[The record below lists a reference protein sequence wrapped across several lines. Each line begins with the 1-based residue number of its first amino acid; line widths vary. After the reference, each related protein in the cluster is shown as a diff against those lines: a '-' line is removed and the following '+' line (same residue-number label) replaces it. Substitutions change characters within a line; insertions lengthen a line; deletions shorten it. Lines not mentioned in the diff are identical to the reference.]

1 MVTFLDDLD
10 DQEQQE
16 LHEEVEEEVEDDE
29 EEINMMELQKRMWR
43 DRVLLKKLK
52 EKDKHKEQVKQS
64 TLEEKSRRKKMSR
77 AQDGILKYMLKIM
90 DTCKAKGF
98 VYGIIPE
105 KGQPI
110 SGSSESLRAWWKD
123 MVMFDRNAPP
133 AIIRRPVEEMEGVVL
148 LEKTMVSF
156 VEELEELQD
165 STLGSLL
172 SALMQHCV
180 PPQRRFPL
188 EKGLAPPWWP
198 TGGESW
204 WGVQGMAM
212 EHGPPPYRKPHDL
225 KKAWKQSVL
234 VGVLKHMAHDMDRV
248 RRLVWQSKR
257 LQNKMSAR
265 ESETWSKVVNQ
276 EEVLERLGKMKVVDD
291 HKRKLEEVMDETW
304 IEELIEMYERDV
316 GGGGMEMG
324 GVFEEEREEM
334 EIKAMLVG
342 DGDGGGGGGGGGG
355 DEMRV
360 WIEEEFGEGSS
371 STSACA
377 STSTAGNSV
386 VWDFGFD

>member
-10 DQEQQE
+10 PSEDQEQQE
-16 LHEEVEEEVEDDE
+16 LQEDDDE
-29 EEINMMELQKRMWR
+29 NEDINMMELQKRMWR

-52 EKDKHKEQVKQS
+52 EKDKNKEQVKQS

-90 DTCKAKGF
+90 NTCKAKGF

-110 SGSSESLRAWWKD
+110 SGSSESLRAWWKET
-123 MVMFDRNAPP
+123 VMFDRNAPP
-133 AIIRRPVEEMEGVVL
+133 AIIRRPPAEMEGV
-148 LEKTMVSF
+148 EKAVVSF
-156 VEELEELQD
+156 AEELEELQD

-198 TGGESW
+198 TGGENW
-204 WGVQGMAM
+204 WGVQGTAVV
-212 EHGPPPYRKPHDL
+212 HGPPPYRKPHDL
-225 KKAWKQSVL
+225 KKAWKLSVL

-276 EEVLERLGKMKVVDD
+276 EEVLERMGRMKLVE
-291 HKRKLEEVMDETW
+291 KRKLEEMMDETW
-304 IEELIEMYERDV
+304 MEELKEMYERDV
-316 GGGGMEMG
+316 GGGGMEMAG
-324 GVFEEEREEM
+324 RVFEEEREVM

-342 DGDGGGGGGGGGG
+342 DGDG
-355 DEMRV
+355 DEMKV
-360 WIEEEFGEGSS
+360 WMGEEFGEGSRGGG
-371 STSACA
+371 ACA
-377 STSTAGNSV
+377 STSTSTTGTTAP

>member
-1 MVTFLDDLD
+1 MVTFLDDFD

-16 LHEEVEEEVEDDE
+16 LHEEVEDEDED
-29 EEINMMELQKRMWR
+29 EEINMMELQKRMWK

-90 DTCKAKGF
+90 NTCKAKGF

-123 MVMFDRNAPP
+123 TVMFDRNAPP
-133 AIIRRPVEEMEGVVL
+133 AIIRRPAEEMEGGVVL
-148 LEKTMVSF
+148 LEKSTMVSF

-204 WGVQGMAM
+204 WGVQGMAV

-276 EEVLERLGKMKVVDD
+276 EEVMERMKVVND

-304 IEELIEMYERDV
+304 MEELMEMYERDV

-324 GVFEEEREEM
+324 RVFEEEREEM

-342 DGDGGGGGGGGGG
+342 DGDGDGDGD

-360 WIEEEFGEGSS
+360 WIGEEFGEGSS
-371 STSACA
+371 SASCGA
-377 STSTAGNSV
+377 STSTTGTSV